1 VKNKKAT
8 YLLIAL
14 VVFIWGTIVFKIIKH
29 VGPSDIPEQA
39 FQPVMKADSFF
50 EKDSVYQLNLKYSDP
65 FLKGSYSKPVVVEQ
79 KQSRTNTNIR
89 RRIKPQETLKQKIP
103 VTWPGLG
110 FSGNIINDKTGEQLG
125 LLIIDNDSYLFR
137 KGETRFGI
145 TLLELYND
153 SIKVEFEK
161 EIKTIIKEKS

>member
-1 VKNKKAT
+1 
-8 YLLIAL
+8 
-14 VVFIWGTIVFKIIKH
+14 
-29 VGPSDIPEQA
+29 
-39 FQPVMKADSFF
+39 MKADSFF

-161 EIKTIIKEKS
+161 K